1 MRLSRLTPG
10 RLTPGRWV
18 PLVLVAGLLA
28 AGVLLTQRGA
38 QTPPDALTRL
48 RAAAALAPCPDGL
61 GQGFPASTVGCLDGG
76 PPVDLRLTPTGTP
89 QLVNIWATWCPPCVA
104 EVPELVAFQ
113 ARAGT
118 AVRVVGVLTTDAPRD
133 ALLFAAQYGM
143 RYANL
148 DDQDGLVKRRFVSAL
163 PGTLFVDRTG
173 RVVHIQRGPFTSV
186 EEIAALTARYLGVT
200 V

>member
-1 MRLSRLTPG
+1 MTAPLKRL
-10 RLTPGRWV
+10 V
-18 PLVLVAGLLA
+18 PLALVIVLVAAGAALA
-28 AGVLLTQRGA
+28 RGGTA
-38 QTPPDALTRL
+38 AKPDELNRL
-48 RAAAALAPCPDGL
+48 RTAAALAPCPTGL
-61 GQGFPASTVGCLDGG
+61 GVGFPIGKVGCLAGG
-76 PPVDLRLTPTGTP
+76 PRVELARFSPTGVP

-113 ARAGT
+113 KRAGA

-133 ALLFAAQYGM
+133 ALLFAAQYGLH
-143 RYANL
+143 YANL
-148 DDQDGLVKRRFVSAL
+148 DDQDGLVKRRFISAL

-186 EEIAALTARYLGVT
+186 GQIAAMTAQYLGVQ

>member
-1 MRLSRLTPG
+1 MKP
-10 RLTPGRWV
+10 PRWV
-18 PLVLVAGLLA
+18 PLVLVAALVGGGAVLA
-28 AGVLLTQRGA
+28 QRGRSA
-38 QTPPDALTRL
+38 LPDELTRL
-48 RAAAALAPCPDGL
+48 RVAAALAPCPAGL
-61 GQGFPASTVGCLDGG
+61 GQGFPAATVGCLAGG
-76 PPVDLRLTPTGTP
+76 PPVDLRLTPTGVP

-113 ARAGT
+113 TRAGS

-186 EEIAALTARYLGVT
+186 DQIAALTARYLGVT

>member
-1 MRLSRLTPG
+1 MTAPLKWL
-10 RLTPGRWV
+10 V
-18 PLVLVAGLLA
+18 PLALVIVLVAAGAALA
-28 AGVLLTQRGA
+28 RGGTA
-38 QTPPDALTRL
+38 AKPDELNRL
-48 RAAAALAPCPDGL
+48 RTAAALAPCPTGL
-61 GQGFPASTVGCLDGG
+61 GVGFPIGKVGCLAGG
-76 PPVDLRLTPTGTP
+76 PRVELARFSPTGVP

-113 ARAGT
+113 KRAGA

-133 ALLFAAQYGM
+133 ALLFAAQYGLH
-143 RYANL
+143 YANL
-148 DDQDGLVKRRFVSAL
+148 DDQDGLVKRRFISAL

-186 EEIAALTARYLGVT
+186 GQIAAMTAQYLGVQ

>member
-1 MRLSRLTPG
+1 MLRPS
-10 RLTPGRWV
+10 RWV
-18 PLVLVAGLLA
+18 PLALVVVLVGAGA
-28 AGVLLTQRGA
+28 VLSQRGGQPA
-38 QTPPDALTRL
+38 PDELARL
-48 RAAAALAPCPDGL
+48 RAAAALAPCPAGL
-61 GQGFPASTVGCLDGG
+61 GQGFPASTVGCLAGG
-76 PPVDLRLTPTGTP
+76 PPVDLRLTPTGAP

-113 ARAGT
+113 TRAGE

-133 ALLFAAQYGM
+133 ALLFAAQYAM
-143 RYANL
+143 HYANL

-163 PGTLFVDRTG
+163 PGTLFVDRAG

-186 EEIAALTARYLGVT
+186 DQIAALTARYLGVT